1 MADSRISQIFLNDRF
16 VFVQS
21 SSTEGKVTYNYTWI
35 LNRGDRTYTRAFKV
49 LKHDSRN
56 IFIDLNEEFT
66 FLLVI
71 SNVSM
76 INYAID
82 QATLVIKLDNN
93 Q

>member
-1 MADSRISQIFLNDRF
+1 MADSRISQVFLNDRF

-21 SSTEGKVTYNYTWI
+21 SSTDGTMTYNYTWI

-49 LKHDSRN
+49 LKHNSSN
-56 IFIDLNEEFT
+56 IFIDLNEEYT

-71 SNVSM
+71 SNASM
-76 INYAID
+76 INYAFD
-82 QATLVIKLDNN
+82 QAILVIKLDDS